1 MAGFV
6 EDSQKARQ
14 VEAATPSGGVT
25 LADLTSR
32 LIAFRDE
39 RDWAQFHTAK
49 NLMVS
54 LALEAA
60 ELLELA
66 QWKTDAQLDQA
77 LADPG
82 LKARLGEECADVFLY
97 LLLLCERAG
106 IDLAAA
112 ASAKIEANA
121 VKYPAALAR
130 GNALKYNELPEVK
143 KILVE

>member
-1 MAGFV
+1 MA
-6 EDSQKARQ
+6 E
-14 VEAATPSGGVT
+14 
-25 LADLTSR
+25 LTRR
-32 LIAFRDE
+32 LLAFRDE
-39 RDWAQFHTAK
+39 RDWAQFHTTK

-66 QWKTDAQLDQA
+66 QWKTDAQLEDA
-77 LADPG
+77 LADPA

-106 IDLAAA
+106 IDLMAA
-112 ASAKIEANA
+112 ASAKIVANA
-121 VKYPAALAR
+121 AKYPVDLAR
-130 GNALKYNELPEVK
+130 GNSLKYSELSEVK

>member
-1 MAGFV
+1 MEESKTMLQCGSAAPTGGAV
-6 EDSQKARQ
+6 DSPDCRA
-14 VEAATPSGGVT
+14 
-25 LADLTSR
+25 LTER

-66 QWKTDAQLDQA
+66 QWKTDGQLDEA
-77 LADPG
+77 LADPA
-82 LKARLGEECADVFLY
+82 LKARLAEECADVFLY

-106 IDLAAA
+106 IDLPSAAA
-112 ASAKIEANA
+112 AKIDANA
-121 VKYPAALAR
+121 AKYPAHLAR
-130 GNALKYNELPEVK
+130 GSAAKYTELPEVK

>member
-1 MAGFV
+1 MEESKTTLQCSNNRLPGGAGGQG
-6 EDSQKARQ
+6 ECH
-14 VEAATPSGGVT
+14 
-25 LADLTSR
+25 LLTER

-60 ELLELA
+60 ELLELT
-66 QWKTDAQLDQA
+66 QWKTDAQLDEA
-77 LADPG
+77 LAEPA
-82 LKARLGEECADVFLY
+82 LKARLAEECADVFLY

-106 IDLAAA
+106 IDLPAAA
-112 ASAKIEANA
+112 AAKIDANA
-121 VKYPAALAR
+121 AKYPAHLAR
-130 GNALKYNELPEVK
+130 GSALKYNELSEVK

>member
-1 MAGFV
+1 MEEPKTMLQRGVPARTGG
-6 EDSQKARQ
+6 EADSPDCRA
-14 VEAATPSGGVT
+14 
-25 LADLTSR
+25 LTAR

-66 QWKTDAQLDQA
+66 QWKTDEQLDAA
-77 LADPG
+77 LTDPA
-82 LKARLGEECADVFLY
+82 LRTRLAEECADVFLY

-106 IDLAAA
+106 IDLPTAAA
-112 ASAKIEANA
+112 AKIDANA
-121 VKYPAALAR
+121 AKYPAHLAR
-130 GNALKYNELPEVK
+130 GTAAKYSELPEVK